1 MEWLRAGERLK
12 TARLIELNRQ
22 TAVLQPGNR
31 KECQS
36 TVTPF
41 ARTPAQVR
49 SADGHVDTLS
59 ILTLYFLNNN
69 RKLNFSFPV

>member
-1 MEWLRAGERLK
+1 MKGLRAGVRLK
-12 TARLIELNRQ
+12 TARLIEPNQQ

-41 ARTPAQVR
+41 ARAPAQVR
-49 SADGHVDTLS
+49 SADVHVDTS
-59 ILTLYFLNNN
+59 ILTLDFLNSN